1 MKEFYTY
8 GSEAYDSIAIDL
20 PSRLPEEPEKK
31 KPLVSREKRGISPVS
46 VVGGGVVLLLFLGL
60 LISMVQLF
68 EIRSERAELKRQ
80 LRQLQTQQDRLITQY
95 ESGIDMDAVTRRA
108 EELGMH
114 IPWAEQIRY
123 IPVEGTGTEAPGAEA
138 DGEDPEE
145 ALSGDKENQEAYF
158 P

>member
-1 MKEFYTY
+1 M
-8 GSEAYDSIAIDL
+8 
-20 PSRLPEEPEKK
+20 
-31 KPLVSREKRGISPVS
+31 VS
-46 VVGGGVVLLLFLGL
+46 VPFYHSLYQLNVYINLIDIDILDRITLFCLLFLGL

-95 ESGIDMDAVTRRA
+95 ESGIDMDAVTWRA